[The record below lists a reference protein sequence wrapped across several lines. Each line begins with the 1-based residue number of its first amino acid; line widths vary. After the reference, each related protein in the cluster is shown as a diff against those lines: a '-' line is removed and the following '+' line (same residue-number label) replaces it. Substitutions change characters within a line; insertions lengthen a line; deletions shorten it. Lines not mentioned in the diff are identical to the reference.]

1 MAKTVRIL
9 KAEEAA
15 LRLAIQALNEVS
27 LGLDGANHKELRT
40 LMGLVAKLDAPRPEP
55 APTGLGLPEAERA
68 LATGKKYAKWWGNPS
83 RFLKVLNEAGATLD
97 QLEAVARWTNG
108 QGWLHT
114 FSLQTVSNNW
124 GSWLSQAMA
133 VVIKQ
138 RPMGTLVGFE
148 EDTDED

>member
-1 MAKTVRIL
+1 MARKVTVL
-9 KAEEAA
+9 KAEEEALRKALGWLEQDQAA
-15 LRLAIQALNEVS
+15 LAVVTP
-27 LGLDGANHKELRT
+27 LRA
-40 LMGLVAKLDAPRPEP
+40 LVAKLDAPRPEP

-148 EDTDED
+148 EDTNED